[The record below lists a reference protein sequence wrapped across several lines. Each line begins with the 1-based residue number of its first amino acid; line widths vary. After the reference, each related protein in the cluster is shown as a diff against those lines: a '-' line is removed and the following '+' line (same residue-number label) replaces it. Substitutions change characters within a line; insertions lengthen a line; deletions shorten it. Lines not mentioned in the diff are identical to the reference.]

1 MTEDE
6 RYEIIVRDRFV
17 CQRCGKPVG
26 VYGQLAH
33 RVKSGK
39 GTLKFIENFL
49 QQNYNKVLTKKDIK
63 NKIIDNKKN
72 LEDDFFYSEI
82 AENEFNEL
90 DYKERKNNWRTYF
103 RACQDI
109 NDKILNQTNE
119 LVKDF
124 LKFNT
129 GKKGNASINK
139 KYL

>member
-1 MTEDE
+1 MVCRMTEDE

-72 LEDDFFYSEI
+72 LVLTCSLACNDSYNIFNRPMERDELLREI
-82 AENEFNEL
+82 IEEV
-90 DYKERKNNWRTYF
+90 
-103 RACQDI
+103 
-109 NDKILNQTNE
+109 IL
-119 LVKDF
+119 
-124 LKFNT
+124 
-129 GKKGNASINK
+129 
-139 KYL
+139 